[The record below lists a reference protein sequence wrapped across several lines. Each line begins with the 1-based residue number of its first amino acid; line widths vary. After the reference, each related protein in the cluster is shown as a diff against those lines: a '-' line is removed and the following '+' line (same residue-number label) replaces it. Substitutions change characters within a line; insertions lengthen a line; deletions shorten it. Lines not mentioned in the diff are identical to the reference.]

1 METKDKG
8 NTCLTNKTYVVMKK
22 LVLTMAVA
30 LMALCASA
38 NNYVAND
45 AAIDA
50 LVENSVEMVMT
61 AETAP
66 ATAPA
71 AVHVAGKNPVIAAVL
86 GWCTG
91 WCGLHRYYLGT
102 APWMVLPYLLTGGGF
117 GVVYVV
123 DAVLLT
129 VDALENTINPQYLGN
144 ERIIMW
150 ADLF

>member
-1 METKDKG
+1 
-8 NTCLTNKTYVVMKK
+8 MKK
-22 LVLTMAVA
+22 LVLTLAVA
-30 LMALCASA
+30 LFAICSASA

-61 AETAP
+61 AEADM
-66 ATAPA
+66 APA
-71 AVHVAGKNPVIAAVL
+71 APAAAYVSASKNPVVAAVL
-86 GWCTG
+86 AWVLGWPG
-91 WCGLHRYYLGT
+91 IHRYYLGT
-102 APWMVLPYLLTGGGF
+102 APWMILPYFLTGGGF

-123 DAVLLT
+123 DAVLIT
-129 VDALENTINPQYLGN
+129 IDALEDRINPAYLNN

>member
-1 METKDKG
+1 
-8 NTCLTNKTYVVMKK
+8 MKK
-22 LVLTMAVA
+22 LLLTLAVA
-30 LMALCASA
+30 LFAICSVSA
-38 NNYVAND
+38 NNYTAND

-50 LVENSVEMVMT
+50 LVNNSVEMVMM
-61 AETAP
+61 AEADM
-66 ATAPA
+66 APA
-71 AVHVAGKNPVIAAVL
+71 APAAAYVAAGKNPVIAAVL

-91 WCGLHRYYLGT
+91 WCGVHRYYLGT

-129 VDALENTINPQYLGN
+129 VDALEDRINPAYLNN

-150 ADLF
+150 ADIF

>member
-1 METKDKG
+1 
-8 NTCLTNKTYVVMKK
+8 MKK
-22 LVLTMAVA
+22 LLLTLAVA
-30 LMALCASA
+30 LFAICSVSA
-38 NNYVAND
+38 NNYTAND

-50 LVENSVEMVMT
+50 LVNNSVEMVMM
-61 AETAP
+61 AEADM
-66 ATAPA
+66 APA
-71 AVHVAGKNPVIAAVL
+71 APAAAYVAAGKNPIIAAVL

-91 WCGLHRYYLGT
+91 WCGVHRYYLGT

-129 VDALENTINPQYLGN
+129 VDALEDRINPAYLNN

-150 ADLF
+150 ADIF